1 MMVTKTHKATIPW
14 RRLAVSFGN
23 ALLLLLGAAVL
34 SFVLFSVA
42 PGDPARVILG
52 PQASQESVAALREKL
67 GLNQPLFQQAID
79 HLGRIAHLDFGT
91 SISNGRSVLPQVL
104 EKFGI
109 TATIGLQAA
118 LLSLVAS
125 YCINLLVHG
134 FPRTVS
140 ALGLL
145 RLGVLMPVFLL
156 TVLGAI
162 LVGILFPRISLSGG
176 GANSGLFTQI
186 LPSLLASL
194 YPLAVMTTVLRDGVA
209 AEMDRPSYR
218 AARSIGMG
226 GWPIFHRSLFRPSL
240 VPWLAVWVN
249 QLSLV
254 FFASLVLEVILS
266 IPGTGNLL
274 LVAVQTRDY
283 PVLQGLILVNAVF
296 FILVSFVADWAYIAF
311 DPRVR
316 S

>member
-1 MMVTKTHKATIPW
+1 
-14 RRLAVSFGN
+14 
-23 ALLLLLGAAVL
+23 
-34 SFVLFSVA
+34 
-42 PGDPARVILG
+42 VILG
-52 PQASQESVAALREKL
+52 PQASQESVSALREKL
-67 GLNQPLFQQAID
+67 GLNQPLLHQGIE
-79 HLGRIAHLDFGT
+79 HLGRIARLDFGT
-91 SISNGRSVLPQVL
+91 SISNGRPVLPQVL
-104 EKFGI
+104 EKFSI

-118 LLSLVAS
+118 LLSLIAS
-125 YCINLLVHG
+125 YGINLLVHG
-134 FPRTVS
+134 FPGMVP

-145 RLGVLMPVFLL
+145 RLGVLMPIFLL
-156 TVLGAI
+156 TVLGAMM
-162 LVGILFPRISLSGG
+162 VGILFPGVSLSSA
-176 GANSGLFTQI
+176 GARSGPFTQI

-209 AEMDRPSYR
+209 AEMGRPGYR
-218 AARSIGMG
+218 AARSLGMAG
-226 GWPIFHRSLFRPSL
+226 FPIFHRSLFRPSL

-283 PVLQGLILVNAVF
+283 PVLQGLILVNAAF
-296 FILVSFVADWAYIAF
+296 FIMISLVADWAYTAL